1 MKIIQKFCP
10 KKVAL
15 VAIFIGLVQLQMFRL
30 NNLVNIFTVFDHYI
44 IMEENLKQ
52 IQLPLKPHIYVN

>member
-1 MKIIQKFCP
+1 M
-10 KKVAL
+10 

-52 IQLPLKPHIYVN
+52 IQLPLKPHIYIN